1 MLPNSRH
8 AAAAPLAWSSGNEK
22 QNKRL
27 LLRRQRVTGDQ
38 RFPPL
43 FFPSAPLF
51 LPLRPPSAPKK
62 RGQKSACAFVW
73 REAALMQKGLVH
85 THMEEEETVDA
96 NTKQDSATVKCGFAI
111 IARYP

>member
-43 FFPSAPLF
+43 FFPPAASSV
-51 LPLRPPSAPKK
+51 RPQKAGAKK
-62 RGQKSACAFVW
+62 RVCVCAFVW

-85 THMEEEETVDA
+85 THMEEETVDA